1 MENQLT
7 KGVTDLLTKSA
18 SLTAER
24 MAARLEKVAAS
35 GSNLVSDMSATV
47 AAGRDK
53 VTDVLSRYTFCTV
66 YYEQVLEKK
75 RKFEIF
81 GLKPL
86 IFHLFNSNWLS

>member
-1 MENQLT
+1 
-7 KGVTDLLTKSA
+7 
-18 SLTAER
+18 

-66 YYEQVLEKK
+66 YYEQVLEKI
-75 RKFEIF
+75 RKLKIF
-81 GLKPL
+81 CWKPL
-86 IFHLFNSNWLS
+86 IFHTFNSN